1 MTAGFVVVQCMFVWV
16 FSLFF
21 FPPLLLLP
29 PPPAWIRGRRKE
41 PPSIEVRPPQSLPA
55 VLMVG
60 LWGTGYKG
68 GKEAKT
74 GRKGFYL
81 FYLTVSNWMLELWG
95 TGVKINSS
103 WSALMARRRAK
114 TAYEQGAHW
123 HHVLV
128 YFLFF
133 SQQKPASRLFVFY
146 FWQSP
151 RWEWWRS
158 AVFPLV
164 YLSLGLL
171 LFKCEN
177 AGNYLAA
184 EMWVYRKSLGRPV
197 LRHSFYLSVLSPCQ
211 WPVPSPASVARTFSS
226 NFLPCVCPIAAIDSW
241 TVLMWPRLHS
251 QHITLP
257 LVTLPLF
264 PVQADINWLD

>member
-1 MTAGFVVVQCMFVWV
+1 MHWWRDGESKDSLRTRGSLTPCPSLLS
-16 FSLFF
+16 FSFFSF
-21 FPPLLLLP
+21 FPS
-29 PPPAWIRGRRKE
+29 K
-41 PPSIEVRPPQSLPA
+41 
-55 VLMVG
+55 
-60 LWGTGYKG
+60 
-68 GKEAKT
+68 
-74 GRKGFYL
+74 
-81 FYLTVSNWMLELWG
+81 
-95 TGVKINSS
+95 
-103 WSALMARRRAK
+103 
-114 TAYEQGAHW
+114 
-123 HHVLV
+123 
-128 YFLFF
+128 
-133 SQQKPASRLFVFY
+133 KPASRLFCVFY
-146 FWQSP
+146 FWQSR

-177 AGNYLAA
+177 AGNYLAN
-184 EMWVYRKSLGRPV
+184 EMWVYRKSLGRPIT
-197 LRHSFYLSVLSPCQ
+197 RHSFYLSVLSPCQ
-211 WPVPSPASVARTFSS
+211 WPMPSPASIARTFSS